1 MVINS
6 NVMKHTVIKEILNDI
21 IKTCNDLPQE
31 DIENF
36 KTILHEKERLE
47 FNDESYTILLN
58 EEKTSVYLSLAI
70 RNNQIKFCAL
80 RSDVYIAS
88 NLLLLY
94 SERAIP
100 ELFTDE
106 IKQKAIVS
114 LKEKRMFTLPN
125 NTNLFLQKM

>member
-1 MVINS
+1 
-6 NVMKHTVIKEILNDI
+6 MKHTVIKEILNDI
-21 IKTCNDLPQE
+21 IKNCADLTEEEIERYKNTLQE
-31 DIENF
+31 KD
-36 KTILHEKERLE
+36 RLE
-47 FNDESYTILLN
+47 FNDLSYTILFN

-88 NLLLLY
+88 NLLILY
-94 SERAIP
+94 SERVIP

-106 IKQKAIVS
+106 VKQTAIVS